1 MPVLPSALL
10 GRTRKRDLLLEEQC
24 FVSRIRLHVFLER
37 FILYERVIRP
47 EEYITGERQTNELH
61 VEDMTYGSIINV
73 PVFLST
79 YWFGPFHFFQ
89 THFSLRSSLK
99 KSLVNVVGEKVHG
112 PS

>member
-1 MPVLPSALL
+1 MPVPSALL

-24 FVSRIRLHVFLER
+24 FISRIRLHVLLER
-37 FILYERVIRP
+37 FILHERVIRP
-47 EEYITGERQTNELH
+47 EEWIAGERQTDVLQ

-89 THFSLRSSLK
+89 THFSLRSNLK
-99 KSLVNVVGEKVHG
+99 
-112 PS
+112 